1 MTDQASPIDEAETT
15 AAPAQATPEPANAHA
30 APELAGLADG
40 AAVRAPLSRGSGDS
54 LADVGALLDVPLDV
68 TVELGRAQLSIRDFA
83 ALAPGSVVGLDKLA
97 GEALDILVNGKL
109 LARGEV
115 VVIDDEFGVRIT
127 EIVTAQD
134 RHGDP
139 AVL

>member
-1 MTDQASPIDEAETT
+1 MTQLETDLST
-15 AAPAQATPEPANAHA
+15 AEPAALDAVVETSAVAAEHA
-30 APELAGLADG
+30 PP
-40 AAVRAPLSRGSGDS
+40 RSGGS

-68 TVELGRAQLSIRDFA
+68 TVELGRAQLSIREFA

-97 GEALDILVNGKL
+97 GEPLDLLVNGKL

-127 EIVTAQD
+127 EIVSD
-134 RHGDP
+134 REPGLP
-139 AVL
+139 AAR

>member
-1 MTDQASPIDEAETT
+1 MTERGSPIEETEVA
-15 AAPAQATPEPANAHA
+15 AAPATPEPANAHA
-30 APELAGLADG
+30 APELVGPADG
-40 AAVRAPLSRGSGDS
+40 AAVTAPLSRGSGDS